1 MRGLGETEAELF
13 AAMRA
18 LLDAG
23 VSELTLG
30 QYLQPTPKH
39 HPVQRYYPPAFFDEM
54 KAEALGMGFC
64 AVASGI
70 LVRSSYFAE
79 QLGDKDA

>member
-1 MRGLGETEAELF
+1 MVGLGELEAELRET
-13 AAMRA
+13 MQH
-18 LLDAG
+18 LLDVG
-23 VSELTLG
+23 VEELTIG

-39 HPVQRYYPPAFFDEM
+39 HKVEKYYAAEFFETI
-54 KAEALGMGFC
+54 KQEAYSMGFK

-79 QLGDKDA
+79 ELGE